1 MPSKDPVQRFQDILE
16 NVSRIEV
23 YTAGMN
29 TEQFLEDLTYDA
41 VERYL
46 ERISEAAKKL
56 GDEAEV
62 LCPGIAWP
70 QLRALGTF
78 LRHEYDRIEGERIW
92 IMVERDLPLL
102 RAAVEAAVGRAGAGE
117 GDQDPH

>member
-23 YTAGMN
+23 YTARMN
-29 TEQFLEDLTYDA
+29 AERFLEDLRTYDA
-41 VERYL
+41 VERCL

-62 LCPGIAWP
+62 LCLGQRGLGCERSGIFFVMSTTESKAKGFGSW
-70 QLRALGTF
+70 LSGIY
-78 LRHEYDRIEGERIW
+78 HC
-92 IMVERDLPLL
+92 
-102 RAAVEAAVGRAGAGE
+102 
-117 GDQDPH
+117 